1 MLRSKPALPHLKP
14 PEEWTQRVGAFSGL
28 PGLIRELGGDP
39 VAILAQAGLGID
51 AFDDPDDRVPF
62 AAIGQVLHET
72 ARRTRCPHL
81 GLLVGRMWSLTDI
94 GLTGDLIMNSRTVG
108 EGLRSH
114 VLYQQMNSEGALA
127 FLLERSGTVDLGYA
141 VYHPHVKATNLL
153 HDAGTAAIFNCMRS
167 LCGPGWLPTAV
178 LLPHSKPAD
187 VTPYRQLFKVTPRF
201 DAEFA
206 AVRFADH
213 WMKRPVDG
221 ADPQKLA
228 RALERCRDL
237 EPGDLVQGVFRAM
250 RVLLLHGNSSGDD
263 LARMLSMHRRTLNR
277 RLEAHGTTFRQV
289 LDTVRFDVARQ
300 LLTDSQISLDDVAD
314 TLGYASVSPFMRS
327 FQRWAGTT
335 PARWRRAAASG
346 SHGPSRD
353 QPHDDGAPRGQQ
365 DVADCDG
372 R

>member
-1 MLRSKPALPHLKP
+1 VPKPVSPQLKP
-14 PEEWTQRVGAFSGL
+14 PEEWMQRVGAFTGL

-39 VAILAQAGLGID
+39 AAILNQAGLSVD
-51 AFDDPDDRVPF
+51 ALRDPDDRVPY
-62 AAIGQVLHET
+62 AAIGLVLDEA
-72 ARRTRCPHL
+72 ARRTRCPHI
-81 GLLVGRMWSLTDI
+81 GLLVGRMWNVTDV
-94 GLTGDLIMNSRTVG
+94 GLTGEIIQNSRTVG
-108 EGLRSH
+108 EGLRAH
-114 VLYQQMNSEGALA
+114 VVHQQMNSEGGLS
-127 FLLERSGTVDLGYA
+127 FLLERGGTVDLGYA

-153 HDAGTAAIFNCMRS
+153 HDAGAAAIFNSMRS

-228 RALERCRDL
+228 RALERFNDMER
-237 EPGDLVQGVFRAM
+237 GDLVHGVFRAM
-250 RVLLLHGNSSGDD
+250 RVLLLHGNTSGDD

-277 RLEAHGTTFRQV
+277 RLESHGTTFREV

-335 PARWRRAAASG
+335 PARWRRAATGGAHAAS
-346 SHGPSRD
+346 RE
-353 QPHDDGAPRGQQ
+353 QPHDDGAPRRQQ
-365 DVADCDG
+365 DVGDRDG